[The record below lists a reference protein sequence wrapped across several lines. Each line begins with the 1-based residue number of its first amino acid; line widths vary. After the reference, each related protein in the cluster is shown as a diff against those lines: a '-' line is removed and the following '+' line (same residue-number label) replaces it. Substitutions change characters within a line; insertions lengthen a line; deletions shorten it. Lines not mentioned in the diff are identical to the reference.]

1 LPPSSVIGVTVL
13 VFAIGLEFNLRRL
26 VRLARTAGLVAL
38 IQAAWMIWL
47 GYLVGRL
54 MGWTPWES
62 LVAGAIVSISGAVI
76 VAKAFEEVRVDSRV
90 RELVF
95 GVVLCVLPSGKI
107 PSQIRVHLCPAIGQ

>member
-1 LPPSSVIGVTVL
+1 
-13 VFAIGLEFNLRRL
+13 
-26 VRLARTAGLVAL
+26 
-38 IQAAWMIWL
+38 MIWL

-95 GVVLCVLPSGKI
+95 GVVLCVLPSGEPNPSL
-107 PSQIRVHLCPAIGQ
+107 PSQQLSDHVRIGQ